1 MTHSAERIPETNA
14 VGVVTE
20 YGYDKVGNTVS
31 VTKDGTVIAKSGVR
45 RCISCGK
52 TIDGL
57 GNAGTKQYDGVGNV
71 LVSTDREGNATQ
83 YTYDKN
89 YNLLKTTDAEGG
101 VSSSAYDALGRVV
114 SETDE
119 NGSATTYTYDKN
131 GNVLTRNRRA
141 FRCCYQYL

>member
-1 MTHSAERIPETNA
+1 MRI
-14 VGVVTE
+14 VW
-20 YGYDKVGNTVS
+20 
-31 VTKDGTVIAKSGVR
+31 I
-45 RCISCGK
+45 K

-114 SETDE
+114 SATDE
-119 NGSATTYTYDKN
+119 NGNATTYTYDKN
-131 GNVLTRNRRA
+131 GNVLTETDA
-141 FRCCYQYL
+141 LSRCCYQHLRHTRQSSSNYGQAGCNDYLHL

>member
-1 MTHSAERIPETNA
+1 M
-14 VGVVTE
+14 TE

-31 VTKDGTVIAKSGVR
+31 ITKDETVIAKSEYDGAYRVE
-45 RCISCGK
+45 K

-83 YTYDKN
+83 YAYDKN

-114 SETDE
+114 SEPTRFP
-119 NGSATTYTYDKN
+119 
-131 GNVLTRNRRA
+131 VLLPIPMTRA
-141 FRCCYQYL
+141 AE